1 MLPRRC
7 NKKGR
12 GAKISDLIPPHSS
25 PHLSPP
31 PHLSPGAQA
40 EQEAGR
46 RAQETLEIITE
57 ISQLLNTGLDRESV
71 SILTSLCEMGV
82 NPEALAAVVKELRR
96 ESAAIVGFCR
106 TCVCAAVVRVLC
118 YVRGARGVVQALRS

>member
-1 MLPRRC
+1 MPPLLPFPLTDSP
-7 NKKGR
+7 
-12 GAKISDLIPPHSS
+12 APPV
-25 PHLSPP
+25 PPFFPP
-31 PHLSPGAQA
+31 PHTQEA

-96 ESAAIVGFCR
+96 ESEAIKVGETPMR
-106 TCVCAAVVRVLC
+106 VR
-118 YVRGARGVVQALRS
+118 ARGGRSTASVLVF